1 MFKKDQFISS
11 ILEAIS
17 ETATIIDSKTINN
30 FLEYF
35 EMVEGGHYQ
44 PKLVSVDMG
53 DGRIRHVPKVTFVE
67 IESIRIR
74 RMKVRYSTDVT
85 FNNETL
91 YLTGSNGLKKKGVN
105 VDVEMDIET
114 GHTVEAIERLKHDLL
129 DNINHTRKEKD

>member
-1 MFKKDQFISS
+1 
-11 ILEAIS
+11 
-17 ETATIIDSKTINN
+17 
-30 FLEYF
+30 
-35 EMVEGGHYQ
+35 MVEGGHYR